1 MSIGFAQALQDGD
14 FNRASMILN
23 QIEWNQ
29 EAINSLESIY
39 QRGAQATACS
49 VRVYVLVVNIYEPI
63 IIDLLLQ

>member
-1 MSIGFAQALQDGD
+1 MSIGFAQVLQDGD

-39 QRGAQATACS
+39 QRGAQTTACI
-49 VRVYVLVVNIYEPI
+49 VRVC
-63 IIDLLLQ
+63 LLLHGSEYL